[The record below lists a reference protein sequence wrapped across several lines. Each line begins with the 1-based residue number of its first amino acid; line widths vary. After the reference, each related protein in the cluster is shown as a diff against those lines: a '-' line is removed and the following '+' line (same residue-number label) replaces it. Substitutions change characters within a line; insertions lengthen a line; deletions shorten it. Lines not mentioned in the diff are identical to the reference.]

1 MVGDRRRWRAGGA
14 RVAYLKVGAIFDVRF
29 CPDAPALIAAAGSK
43 GKVALWNGLELE
55 PMQKRL
61 PNAEAALDDDGNV
74 LGGAVAGLGAL
85 DVDSEGDDDDGAA
98 APAGGGGDDDD
109 DDDDDDSDEDEEEE
123 APRAAPAAGRGR
135 GRGRAGGGRGRGRGR
150 GR

>member
-1 MVGDRRRWRAGGA
+1 M
-14 RVAYLKVGAIFDVRF
+14 GAIFDVRF

-98 APAGGGGDDDD
+98 APAGGGGGDDDD
-109 DDDDDDSDEDEEEE
+109 DDDEDSDDEEEEE
-123 APRAAPAAGRGR
+123 APRAAPAGGRGR
-135 GRGRAGGGRGRGRGR
+135 GRGRAGGRGGGRGRGRGR